1 MKKNSLGILYFF
13 IHLII
18 EITSFYI
25 VTTYTNSNLV
35 WVLALVYDFLA
46 FVPQGLYGYLKD
58 RGVNLNFTY
67 LGLVLSTIALVLLYF
82 NINPVIVILVI
93 STGNALIH
101 VEGAEETL
109 KSAKGK
115 MTPAALFVS
124 GGSFGLITG
133 KLLSK
138 YKVNVLYII
147 IINLLMI
154 IPLFICRKFKNQI
167 DSKNLEEYNYANK
180 SINYKLI
187 IFYSTLVVVIRAY
200 MGYGIPT
207 TWNKTVL
214 QTIMLFCFM
223 GVGKA
228 LGGILIDH
236 IGIRKTAFISTLGSL
251 PFLIFGNNL
260 MFVSLI
266 GIMFFSMT
274 MAITLGL
281 IVSVLKKKPGVA
293 FGFTTLGLFLGTLPI
308 FFYKVDSV
316 IVNSVIVTVLTLI
329 CVIILSVI
337 CRKENKYERS

>member
-1 MKKNSLGILYFF
+1 MKRNSIGILYFF
-13 IHLII
+13 IHFII

-25 VTTYTNSNLV
+25 ITTYTSSNLV
-35 WVLALVYDFLA
+35 WILALLYDFLA
-46 FVPQGLYGYLKD
+46 FVPQGLFGYLKD
-58 RGVNLNFTY
+58 RGVNLNFS
-67 LGLVLSTIALVLLYF
+67 LIGLVLSTLALILLYF
-82 NINPVIVILVI
+82 KLNPIIVILVI
-93 STGNALIH
+93 SIGNCLIH

-109 KSAKGK
+109 RSSSGR
-115 MTPAALFVS
+115 MTPSALFVS

-138 YKVNVLYII
+138 YNANVLYII

-154 IPLFICRKFKNQI
+154 IPLILTRKYKYLI
-167 DSKNLEEYNYANK
+167 DNKNLEKYNYANK
-180 SINYKLI
+180 SINYKVI
-187 IFYSTLVVVIRAY
+187 IFYATIVVIIRSY

-207 TWNKTVL
+207 SWNKTVL

-223 GVGKA
+223 GTGKA

-260 MFVSLI
+260 MFISLI

-274 MAITLGL
+274 MSITLGL
-281 IVSVLKKKPGVA
+281 IVSVIKKYPGVA
-293 FGFTTLGLFLGTLPI
+293 FGFTTLGLFLGTIPI
-308 FFYKVDSV
+308 FFYR
-316 IVNSVIVTVLTLI
+316 VNSVFVNAIIVTTLTLV

-337 CRKENKYERS
+337 CRKEN

>member
-13 IHLII
+13 IHFII

-25 VTTYTNSNLV
+25 ITTYTSSNLV
-35 WVLALVYDFLA
+35 WMLALLYDFLA
-46 FVPQGLYGYLKD
+46 FVPQGLFGYLKD
-58 RGVNLNFTY
+58 RGVKLNFS
-67 LGLVLSTIALVLLYF
+67 LVGLFLSTLALILLYF
-82 NINPVIVILVI
+82 KLNPIIVILVI
-93 STGNALIH
+93 SIGNCLIH

-109 KSAKGK
+109 RSSSGR
-115 MTPAALFVS
+115 MTPSALFVS

-138 YKVNVLYII
+138 YNVNVLYII

-154 IPLFICRKFKNQI
+154 IPLILTRKYKYLI
-167 DSKNLEEYNYANK
+167 DNKNLEKYNYANK
-180 SINYKLI
+180 SINYKVI
-187 IFYSTLVVVIRAY
+187 IFYATIVVIIRSY

-207 TWNKTVL
+207 SWNKTVL

-223 GVGKA
+223 GTGKA

-281 IVSVLKKKPGVA
+281 IVSVIKKYPGIA
-293 FGFTTLGLFLGTLPI
+293 FGFTTLGLFLGTVPI
-308 FFYKVDSV
+308 FFYR
-316 IVNSVIVTVLTLI
+316 VNSVFVNSIIVTTLTLV

-337 CRKENKYERS
+337 CRKEN

>member
-13 IHLII
+13 IHFII

-25 VTTYTNSNLV
+25 VTTYTSSNLV
-35 WVLALVYDFLA
+35 WVLALLYDFLA
-46 FVPQGLYGYLKD
+46 FVPQGIFGYLKD
-58 RGVNLNFTY
+58 REVKLNFS
-67 LGLVLSTIALVLLYF
+67 LIGLVLSTIALILLYF
-82 NINPVIVILVI
+82 KLNPVIVIIVI
-93 STGNALIH
+93 SIGNCLIH

-109 KSAKGK
+109 RSSSGK
-115 MTPAALFVS
+115 MTPSALFVS

-138 YKVNVLYII
+138 YNVNVLYII
-147 IINLLMI
+147 LINLLMI
-154 IPLFICRKFKNQI
+154 IPLLIARKYKYLM
-167 DSKNLEEYNYANK
+167 DDKNLDKYNYSNK
-180 SINYKLI
+180 NINYKLI
-187 IFYSTLVVVIRAY
+187 ILYATLVVIIRAY

-207 TWNKTVL
+207 SWNKTVL

-223 GVGKA
+223 GTGKA

-281 IVSVLKKKPGVA
+281 IVSVIKKYPGIA

-308 FFYKVDSV
+308 FFYRVDSV
-316 IVNSVIVTVLTLI
+316 FVNAIIVTTLTLV

-337 CRKENKYERS
+337 CRKEN

>member
-1 MKKNSLGILYFF
+1 MKKNSIGVLYFF
-13 IHLII
+13 IHFII

-25 VTTYTNSNLV
+25 ITTYTSSNLV
-35 WVLALVYDFLA
+35 WMLALLYDFLA
-46 FVPQGLYGYLKD
+46 FVPQGLFGYLKD
-58 RGVNLNFTY
+58 RGVKLNFS
-67 LGLVLSTIALVLLYF
+67 LIGLVLSTLALILLYF
-82 NINPVIVILVI
+82 KLNPIIVILVI
-93 STGNALIH
+93 SIGNCLIH

-109 KSAKGK
+109 RSSSGK
-115 MTPAALFVS
+115 MTPSALFVS

-138 YKVNVLYII
+138 YNVNVLYII
-147 IINLLMI
+147 LINLLMI
-154 IPLFICRKFKNQI
+154 IPLILTRKYKYLI
-167 DSKNLEEYNYANK
+167 DNKNLEKYNYANK
-180 SINYKLI
+180 NINYKVI
-187 IFYSTLVVVIRAY
+187 IFYSTLVVIIRAY

-207 TWNKTVL
+207 SWNKTVL

-223 GVGKA
+223 GTGKA

-281 IVSVLKKKPGVA
+281 IVSVIKKYPGIA
-293 FGFTTLGLFLGTLPI
+293 FGFTTLGLFLGTVPI
-308 FFYKVDSV
+308 FFYR
-316 IVNSVIVTVLTLI
+316 VNSIFVNSIIVTTLTLV

-337 CRKENKYERS
+337 SRKEN

>member
-1 MKKNSLGILYFF
+1 MKRNLLGILYFF
-13 IHLII
+13 IHFII

-35 WVLALVYDFLA
+35 WVLALLYDFLA
-46 FVPQGLYGYLKD
+46 FVPQGLFGYLKD
-58 RGVNLNFTY
+58 RGIKLNFS
-67 LGLVLSTIALVLLYF
+67 LIGLILSTISLILLYF
-82 NINPVIVILVI
+82 KLNPIIVILVI
-93 STGNALIH
+93 SIGNCLIH

-109 KSAKGK
+109 RSSNGK
-115 MTPAALFVS
+115 MTPSALFVS

-133 KLLSK
+133 KLMSK

-147 IINLLMI
+147 LINLLMI
-154 IPLFICRKFKNQI
+154 IPLLITRKYKNLMN
-167 DSKNLEEYNYANK
+167 DKNLEKYNYANK
-180 SINYKLI
+180 NIDYKLI
-187 IFYSTLVVVIRAY
+187 IFYATLVVIIRAY

-207 TWNKTVL
+207 SWNKTVL

-223 GVGKA
+223 GTGKA

-251 PFLIFGNNL
+251 PLLIFGNKL
-260 MFVSLI
+260 MFISLI

-281 IVSVLKKKPGVA
+281 IVSVIKKYPGIA
-293 FGFTTLGLFLGTLPI
+293 FGFTTLGLFLGTIPI
-308 FFYKVDSV
+308 FFYRVDSF
-316 IVNSVIVTVLTLI
+316 IVNSIIVTTLTLV

-337 CRKENKYERS
+337 CRKEN

>member
-1 MKKNSLGILYFF
+1 MKRNSIGILYFF
-13 IHLII
+13 IHFII

-25 VTTYTNSNLV
+25 ITTYTSSNLV
-35 WVLALVYDFLA
+35 WMLALLYDFLA
-46 FVPQGLYGYLKD
+46 FVPQGLFGYLKD
-58 RGVNLNFTY
+58 RGVNLNFS
-67 LGLVLSTIALVLLYF
+67 LVGLVLSTLALILLYF
-82 NINPVIVILVI
+82 KLNPIIVVLVI
-93 STGNALIH
+93 SIGNCLIH
-101 VEGAEETL
+101 VEGAEEAL
-109 KSAKGK
+109 RSSGGK
-115 MTPAALFVS
+115 MTPSALFVS

-138 YKVNVLYII
+138 YNVNVLYII

-154 IPLFICRKFKNQI
+154 IPLILTRKYKYLI
-167 DSKNLEEYNYANK
+167 DNKNLEKYNYANK
-180 SINYKLI
+180 SINYKII
-187 IFYSTLVVVIRAY
+187 IFYATLVVIIRSY

-207 TWNKTVL
+207 SWNKTVL

-223 GVGKA
+223 GTGKA

-281 IVSVLKKKPGVA
+281 IVSVIKKYPGIA

-308 FFYKVDSV
+308 FFYRVDSF
-316 IVNSVIVTVLTLI
+316 IVNSIIVTTLTLV

-337 CRKENKYERS
+337 CRKEN

>member
-1 MKKNSLGILYFF
+1 MKKNSIGILYFF
-13 IHLII
+13 IHFII

-25 VTTYTNSNLV
+25 ITTYTSSNLV
-35 WVLALVYDFLA
+35 WMLALLYDFLA
-46 FVPQGLYGYLKD
+46 FVPQGLFGYLKD
-58 RGVNLNFTY
+58 RGVKLNFS
-67 LGLVLSTIALVLLYF
+67 LIGLVLSTLALILLYF
-82 NINPVIVILVI
+82 KLNPIIVILVI
-93 STGNALIH
+93 SIGNCLIH

-109 KSAKGK
+109 RSSSGK
-115 MTPAALFVS
+115 MTPSALFVS

-138 YKVNVLYII
+138 YNVNVLYII
-147 IINLLMI
+147 LINLLMI
-154 IPLFICRKFKNQI
+154 IHLILTRKYKYLI
-167 DSKNLEEYNYANK
+167 DNKNLEKYNYANK
-180 SINYKLI
+180 SINYKVI
-187 IFYSTLVVVIRAY
+187 IFYSTLVVIIRAY

-207 TWNKTVL
+207 SWNKTVL

-223 GVGKA
+223 GTGKA

-260 MFVSLI
+260 MFISLI

-281 IVSVLKKKPGVA
+281 IVSVIKKYPGIA
-293 FGFTTLGLFLGTLPI
+293 FGFTTLGLFLGTVPI
-308 FFYKVDSV
+308 FFYR
-316 IVNSVIVTVLTLI
+316 VNSVVVNSIIVTTLTLV

-337 CRKENKYERS
+337 CRKEN

>member
-1 MKKNSLGILYFF
+1 MKKNSIGVLYFF
-13 IHLII
+13 IHFII

-25 VTTYTNSNLV
+25 ITTYTSSNLV
-35 WVLALVYDFLA
+35 WMLALLYDFLA
-46 FVPQGLYGYLKD
+46 FVPQGLFGYLKD
-58 RGVNLNFTY
+58 RGVNLNFS
-67 LGLVLSTIALVLLYF
+67 LVGLVLSTLALILLYF
-82 NINPVIVILVI
+82 KLNPIIVILVI
-93 STGNALIH
+93 SIGNCLIH

-109 KSAKGK
+109 RSSSGR
-115 MTPAALFVS
+115 MTPSALFVS

-138 YKVNVLYII
+138 YNVNVLYII

-154 IPLFICRKFKNQI
+154 IPLILTRKYKYLINN
-167 DSKNLEEYNYANK
+167 KNLEKYNYANK
-180 SINYKLI
+180 SINYKVI
-187 IFYSTLVVVIRAY
+187 IFYATIVVIIRSY

-207 TWNKTVL
+207 SWNKTVL

-223 GVGKA
+223 GIGKA

-260 MFVSLI
+260 MFISLI

-274 MAITLGL
+274 MSITLGL
-281 IVSVLKKKPGVA
+281 IVSVIKKYPGVA
-293 FGFTTLGLFLGTLPI
+293 FGFTTLGLFLGTIPI
-308 FFYKVDSV
+308 FFYR
-316 IVNSVIVTVLTLI
+316 VNSVFVNAIIVTTLTLV

-337 CRKENKYERS
+337 CRKEN

>member
-1 MKKNSLGILYFF
+1 MKRNLIGILYFF
-13 IHLII
+13 IHFII

-25 VTTYTNSNLV
+25 ITTYTSSNLV
-35 WVLALVYDFLA
+35 WILALLYDFLA
-46 FVPQGLYGYLKD
+46 FVPQGLFGYLKD
-58 RGVNLNFTY
+58 RGVKLNFS
-67 LGLVLSTIALVLLYF
+67 LIGLVLSTLALILLYF
-82 NINPVIVILVI
+82 KLNPIIVILVI
-93 STGNALIH
+93 SIGNCLIH

-109 KSAKGK
+109 RSSSGR
-115 MTPAALFVS
+115 MTPSALFVS

-138 YKVNVLYII
+138 YNVNVLYII

-154 IPLFICRKFKNQI
+154 IPLILTRKYKYLI
-167 DSKNLEEYNYANK
+167 DNKNLEKYNYANK
-180 SINYKLI
+180 GINYKVI
-187 IFYSTLVVVIRAY
+187 IFYATIVVIIRSY

-207 TWNKTVL
+207 SWNKTVL
-214 QTIMLFCFM
+214 QTITLFCFM
-223 GVGKA
+223 GTGKA

-260 MFVSLI
+260 MFISLI

-281 IVSVLKKKPGVA
+281 IVSVIKKYPGIA
-293 FGFTTLGLFLGTLPI
+293 FGFTTLGLFLGTVPI
-308 FFYKVDSV
+308 FFYR
-316 IVNSVIVTVLTLI
+316 VNSVFVNSIIVTTLTLV

-337 CRKENKYERS
+337 CRKEN

>member
-1 MKKNSLGILYFF
+1 MKKNSLGIIYFF
-13 IHLII
+13 IHFII

-35 WVLALVYDFLA
+35 WVLALLYDFFA
-46 FVPQGLYGYLKD
+46 FVPQGLFGYLKD
-58 RGVNLNFTY
+58 RGVKLNFS
-67 LGLVLSTIALVLLYF
+67 LIGLVLSTIALILLYF
-82 NINPVIVILVI
+82 KLNPIIVILVI
-93 STGNALIH
+93 SIGNCLIH

-109 KSAKGK
+109 RSSSGK
-115 MTPAALFVS
+115 MTPSALFVS

-138 YKVNVLYII
+138 YNVNVLYII
-147 IINLLMI
+147 LINLLMI
-154 IPLFICRKFKNQI
+154 IPLLIARKYKHLI
-167 DSKNLEEYNYANK
+167 DDKNLDKYNYSNK
-180 SINYKLI
+180 NINYKLI
-187 IFYSTLVVVIRAY
+187 ILYATLVVIIRAY

-207 TWNKTVL
+207 SWNKTVL

-223 GVGKA
+223 GTGKA

-281 IVSVLKKKPGVA
+281 IVSVVKKYPGIA

-308 FFYKVDSV
+308 FFYRVDSF
-316 IVNSVIVTVLTLI
+316 IVNSIIVTTLTLV

-337 CRKENKYERS
+337 CRKEN

>member
-13 IHLII
+13 IHFII

-25 VTTYTNSNLV
+25 VTTYTSSNLV
-35 WVLALVYDFLA
+35 WVLALLYDFLA
-46 FVPQGLYGYLKD
+46 FVPQGIFGYLKD
-58 RGVNLNFTY
+58 RGVKLNFS
-67 LGLVLSTIALVLLYF
+67 LIGLVLSTIALILLYF
-82 NINPVIVILVI
+82 KLNPVIVIIVI
-93 STGNALIH
+93 SIGNCLIH

-109 KSAKGK
+109 RSSSGK
-115 MTPAALFVS
+115 MTPSALFVS

-138 YKVNVLYII
+138 YNVNVLYII
-147 IINLLMI
+147 LINLLMI
-154 IPLFICRKFKNQI
+154 IPLLITRKYKYLM
-167 DSKNLEEYNYANK
+167 DDKNLDKYNYSNK
-180 SINYKLI
+180 NINYKLI
-187 IFYSTLVVVIRAY
+187 ILYATLVVIIRAY

-207 TWNKTVL
+207 SWNKTVL

-223 GVGKA
+223 GTGKA

-281 IVSVLKKKPGVA
+281 IVSVIKKYPGIA

-308 FFYKVDSV
+308 FFYRVDSV
-316 IVNSVIVTVLTLI
+316 FVNAIIVTTLTLV

-337 CRKENKYERS
+337 CRKEN

>member
-1 MKKNSLGILYFF
+1 
-13 IHLII
+13 
-18 EITSFYI
+18 
-25 VTTYTNSNLV
+25 
-35 WVLALVYDFLA
+35 
-46 FVPQGLYGYLKD
+46 
-58 RGVNLNFTY
+58 
-67 LGLVLSTIALVLLYF
+67 
-82 NINPVIVILVI
+82 
-93 STGNALIH
+93 
-101 VEGAEETL
+101 
-109 KSAKGK
+109 
-115 MTPAALFVS
+115 MTPVALFVS

-138 YKVNVLYII
+138 YKVNVVYII

-154 IPLFICRKFKNQI
+154 IPLLISRKFKKQI

-180 SINYKLI
+180 NINYKLI
-187 IFYSTLVVVIRAY
+187 IFYSTLVVIIRAY

-260 MFVSLI
+260 MFISLI

-281 IVSVLKKKPGVA
+281 IVSVLKKHPGVA
-293 FGFTTLGLFLGTLPI
+293 FGFTTLGLFLGTFPI
-308 FFYKVDSV
+308 FFHRVNSV
-316 IVNSVIVTVLTLI
+316 IVNSIIVTVLTLV

-337 CRKENKYERS
+337 CRKENKYELS

>member
-1 MKKNSLGILYFF
+1 MKRNSIGILYFF
-13 IHLII
+13 IHFII

-25 VTTYTNSNLV
+25 ITTYTSSNLV
-35 WVLALVYDFLA
+35 WILALLYDFLA
-46 FVPQGLYGYLKD
+46 FVPQGLFGYLKD
-58 RGVNLNFTY
+58 RKVKLNFS
-67 LGLVLSTIALVLLYF
+67 LVGLVLSTLALIFLYF
-82 NINPVIVILVI
+82 KLNPIIVILVI
-93 STGNALIH
+93 SIGNCLIH

-109 KSAKGK
+109 RSSSGR
-115 MTPAALFVS
+115 MTPSALFVS

-138 YKVNVLYII
+138 YNVNVLYII

-154 IPLFICRKFKNQI
+154 IPLILTRKYKYLI
-167 DSKNLEEYNYANK
+167 DNKNLEKYNYANK
-180 SINYKLI
+180 SINYKVI
-187 IFYSTLVVVIRAY
+187 IFYATIVVIIRSY

-207 TWNKTVL
+207 SWNKTVL
-214 QTIMLFCFM
+214 QTITLFCFM
-223 GVGKA
+223 GTGKA

-274 MAITLGL
+274 MSITLGL
-281 IVSVLKKKPGVA
+281 IVSVIKKYPGVA
-293 FGFTTLGLFLGTLPI
+293 FGFTTLGLFLGTIPI
-308 FFYKVDSV
+308 FFYR
-316 IVNSVIVTVLTLI
+316 VNSVFVNAIIVTTLTLV

-337 CRKENKYERS
+337 CRKEN

>member
-1 MKKNSLGILYFF
+1 MKRNSIGILYFF

-25 VTTYTNSNLV
+25 ITTYTNSNMV
-35 WVLALVYDFLA
+35 WMLALIYDLLA
-46 FVPQGLYGYLKD
+46 FVPQGLFGYLKD
-58 RGVNLNFTY
+58 RGVRLNFS
-67 LGLVLSTIALVLLYF
+67 LVGLVLSTIALILLYF
-82 NINPVIVILVI
+82 KINPVIVILVI

-109 KSAKGK
+109 KSSKGK
-115 MTPAALFVS
+115 MTPVALFVS

-138 YKVNVLYII
+138 YKVNALYII
-147 IINLLMI
+147 LINLLMI
-154 IPLFICRKFKNQI
+154 IPLIITRKYKKLI
-167 DSKNLEEYNYANK
+167 DSKNLEEYNYANRN
-180 SINYKLI
+180 INYKVI
-187 IFYSTLVVVIRAY
+187 IFYSTLVVIIRAY

-223 GVGKA
+223 GIGKA

-260 MFVSLI
+260 MFISLI

-281 IVSVLKKKPGVA
+281 IVSVLKKYPGVA

-308 FFYKVDSV
+308 FFYR
-316 IVNSVIVTVLTLI
+316 VNSVVVNSIIVTTLTLV

-337 CRKENKYERS
+337 CRKEN

>member
-1 MKKNSLGILYFF
+1 MKRNSIGVLYFF
-13 IHLII
+13 IHFII

-25 VTTYTNSNLV
+25 ITTYTSSNLV
-35 WVLALVYDFLA
+35 WMLALLYDFLA
-46 FVPQGLYGYLKD
+46 FVPQGLFGYLKD
-58 RGVNLNFTY
+58 RGVNLNFS
-67 LGLVLSTIALVLLYF
+67 LVGLVLSTLALILLYF
-82 NINPVIVILVI
+82 KLNPIIVILVI
-93 STGNALIH
+93 SIGNCLIH

-109 KSAKGK
+109 RSSSGR
-115 MTPAALFVS
+115 MTPSALFVS

-138 YKVNVLYII
+138 YNVNVLYII

-154 IPLFICRKFKNQI
+154 IPLILTRKYKYLINN
-167 DSKNLEEYNYANK
+167 KNLEKYNYANK
-180 SINYKLI
+180 SINYKVI
-187 IFYSTLVVVIRAY
+187 IFYATIVVIIRSY

-207 TWNKTVL
+207 SWNKTVL

-223 GVGKA
+223 GIGKA

-260 MFVSLI
+260 MFISLI

-274 MAITLGL
+274 MSITLGL
-281 IVSVLKKKPGVA
+281 IVSVIKKYPGVA
-293 FGFTTLGLFLGTLPI
+293 FGFTTLGLFLGTIPI
-308 FFYKVDSV
+308 FFYR
-316 IVNSVIVTVLTLI
+316 VNSVFVNAIIVTTLTLV

-337 CRKENKYERS
+337 CRKEN

>member
-1 MKKNSLGILYFF
+1 MKRNSIGILYFF
-13 IHLII
+13 IHFII

-25 VTTYTNSNLV
+25 ITTYTSSNLV
-35 WVLALVYDFLA
+35 WILALLYDFLA
-46 FVPQGLYGYLKD
+46 FVPQGLFGYLKD
-58 RGVNLNFTY
+58 RGVNLNFS
-67 LGLVLSTIALVLLYF
+67 LVGLVLSTLALILLYF
-82 NINPVIVILVI
+82 KLNPIIVILVI
-93 STGNALIH
+93 SIGNCLIH

-109 KSAKGK
+109 RSSSGR
-115 MTPAALFVS
+115 MTPSALFVS

-138 YKVNVLYII
+138 YNVNVLYII

-154 IPLFICRKFKNQI
+154 IPLILTRKYKYLINN
-167 DSKNLEEYNYANK
+167 KNLEKYNYANK
-180 SINYKLI
+180 SINYKVI
-187 IFYSTLVVVIRAY
+187 IFYATIVVIIRSY

-207 TWNKTVL
+207 SWNKTVL

-223 GVGKA
+223 GIGKA

-260 MFVSLI
+260 MFISLI

-274 MAITLGL
+274 MSITLGL
-281 IVSVLKKKPGVA
+281 IVSVIKKYPGVA
-293 FGFTTLGLFLGTLPI
+293 FGFTTLGLFLGTIPI
-308 FFYKVDSV
+308 FFYR
-316 IVNSVIVTVLTLI
+316 VNSVFVNAIIVTTLTLV

-337 CRKENKYERS
+337 CRKEN

>member
-1 MKKNSLGILYFF
+1 MKRNLIGILYFF
-13 IHLII
+13 IHFII

-25 VTTYTNSNLV
+25 ITTYTSSNLV
-35 WVLALVYDFLA
+35 WILALLYDFLA
-46 FVPQGLYGYLKD
+46 FVPQGLFGYLKD
-58 RGVNLNFTY
+58 RKVKLNFS
-67 LGLVLSTIALVLLYF
+67 LIGLVLSTLALILLYF
-82 NINPVIVILVI
+82 KLNPIIVILVI
-93 STGNALIH
+93 SIGNCLIH

-109 KSAKGK
+109 RSSSGR
-115 MTPAALFVS
+115 MTPSALFVS

-138 YKVNVLYII
+138 YNANVLYII

-154 IPLFICRKFKNQI
+154 IPLILTRKYKYLI
-167 DSKNLEEYNYANK
+167 DNKNLEKYNYANK
-180 SINYKLI
+180 SINYKVI
-187 IFYSTLVVVIRAY
+187 IFYATIVVIIRSY

-207 TWNKTVL
+207 SWNKTVL

-223 GVGKA
+223 GTGKA

-260 MFVSLI
+260 MFISLI

-274 MAITLGL
+274 MSITLGL
-281 IVSVLKKKPGVA
+281 IVSVIKKYPGVA
-293 FGFTTLGLFLGTLPI
+293 FGFTTLGLFLGTIPI
-308 FFYKVDSV
+308 FFYR
-316 IVNSVIVTVLTLI
+316 VNSVFVNAIIVTTLTLV

-337 CRKENKYERS
+337 CRKEN